1 MEIPILQDIVIILGL
16 SILIILLFQKIKV
29 PSILGFLLAG
39 IIAGPHAFNL
49 ISSTHEVEL
58 LSEIGIIFLLF
69 VIGIELSV
77 KELISMKNTVL
88 IGGGLQVGGT
98 ILFTAIIAYFLGL
111 PLNSAVFL
119 GFLFSLSSTAIVLKL
134 IQERGEITAPHGR
147 VALGILIFQ
156 DIIVVPMMLLTPIL
170 AGDGGDIV
178 NTVLLLIV
186 KIVGVGAVIF
196 LLARYIVPR
205 IFSMVVKTKSK
216 ELFILTTVVFC
227 FAIAWLTS
235 SVGLSL
241 ALGAFFA
248 GLIISESEYSHQAT
262 VNVLPFREIFISFFF
277 ISVGSLLNLEFF
289 IQNILVI
296 LALVI
301 GVVLLKMLVVGATVL
316 LLKYP
321 PRTIFLSLFSLFQV
335 GEFSLLLSG
344 VGLDNNIIP
353 DSIYQYFLAISII
366 TMGLTPF
373 LIAAAP
379 KITYAI
385 LKARVPSSVRHR
397 LERFNKQ
404 KTTAEESSTEP
415 KKLEDHLIIVGY
427 GINGENIAKAARNAE
442 IPYVVLDT
450 DPITFKKA
458 QNNGEPVIF
467 GDATN
472 SLILKH
478 LHVQEARVVV
488 IAISDPGATKK
499 IISNVRLYTK
509 TAFIIVRTRYVREIE
524 ENIKLGADE
533 VIPEEFETSIEIFN
547 RVLKK
552 YLVPYNEIMDFTA
565 SIRSSD
571 YEMLTSVKGRPH
583 KPSLQHLHIPNREIV
598 TLSVQQNNR
607 DIVGKSIQN
616 SGIGKNFR
624 VTVLAIKRDT
634 QYITEVLPD
643 TKIKQGDLLYIFGN
657 PININRLNEKL
668 SY

>member
-49 ISSTHEVEL
+49 ISSSHEVEL

-98 ILFTAIIAYFLGL
+98 ILFTAIIAYLLGL
-111 PLNSAVFL
+111 PLNSAIFL

-156 DIIVVPMMLLTPIL
+156 DIIVVPMMLFTPIL

-178 NTVLLLIV
+178 STVLFLIL
-186 KIVGVGAVIF
+186 KIIGVGAVIY

-277 ISVGSLLNLEFF
+277 ISVGTLLNLEFF

-379 KITYAI
+379 KITYSI
-385 LKARVPSSVRHR
+385 LKSRIPASVRHR
-397 LERFNKQ
+397 LESFNKQ
-404 KTTAEESSTEP
+404 KSTEENSNEP
-415 KKLEDHLIIVGY
+415 KKLEDHLIIIGY

-442 IPYVVLDT
+442 IPYVIVDT
-450 DPITFKKA
+450 DPVTFRKA
-458 QNNGEPVIF
+458 KNNNEPVIF

-634 QYITEVLPD
+634 QYITEILPG

-657 PININRLNEKL
+657 PVNINRLNEEL

>member
-49 ISSTHEVEL
+49 ISSSHEVEL

-98 ILFTAIIAYFLGL
+98 ILLTAIIAYFLGL
-111 PLNSAVFL
+111 PLNSAIFL

-178 NTVLLLIV
+178 STVLFLIL
-186 KIVGVGAVIF
+186 KIIGVGAVIY

-277 ISVGSLLNLEFF
+277 ISVGTLLNLEFF

-379 KITYAI
+379 KITYSI
-385 LKARVPSSVRHR
+385 LKSRIPASVRHR
-397 LERFNKQ
+397 LESFNKQ
-404 KTTAEESSTEP
+404 KSTEESSNEP
-415 KKLEDHLIIVGY
+415 KKLEDHLIIIGY

-442 IPYVVLDT
+442 IPYVIVDT
-450 DPITFKKA
+450 DPVTFRKA
-458 QNNGEPVIF
+458 KNNNEPVIF

-634 QYITEVLPD
+634 QYITEILPG

-657 PININRLNEKL
+657 PVNINRLNEEL
-668 SY
+668 FY

>member
-49 ISSTHEVEL
+49 ISSSHEVEL

-69 VIGIELSV
+69 VIGIELSI

-98 ILFTAIIAYFLGL
+98 ILFTTIVAYFFGL

-170 AGDGGDIV
+170 AGDGGDLL
-178 NTVLLLIV
+178 TTLLILIL
-186 KIVGVGAVIF
+186 KIVGVGVVIY

-289 IQNILVI
+289 INNILMI
-296 LALVI
+296 LLLVI
-301 GVVLLKMLVVGATVL
+301 GVVFLKMLVVGATVL

-321 PRTIFLSLFSLFQV
+321 PRTVLLSLFSLFQV

-353 DSIYQYFLAISII
+353 DSVYQYFLAISII

-379 KITYAI
+379 KITYSI

-397 LERFNKQ
+397 LESLNKL
-404 KTTAEESSTEP
+404 KTTEETDEP
-415 KKLEDHLIIVGY
+415 KKLDDHLIIIGY

-442 IPYVVLDT
+442 IPYVILDT
-450 DPITFKKA
+450 DPVTFKKA
-458 QNNGEPVIF
+458 KNNNEPIIF

-478 LHVQEARVVV
+478 LHVQEARVIV

-499 IISNVRLYTK
+499 IISNVRLYSK

-607 DIVGKSIQN
+607 DIVGKSIQT

-634 QYITEVLPD
+634 QYITEILPD

-657 PININRLNEKL
+657 PLNINRLNEAL

>member
-49 ISSTHEVEL
+49 ISSSHEVEL

-69 VIGIELSV
+69 VIGIELSI
-77 KELISMKNTVL
+77 KELLAMKNTVL

-98 ILFTAIIAYFLGL
+98 ILFTTIVAYFFGL

-170 AGDGGDIV
+170 AGDGGDLLT
-178 NTVLLLIV
+178 TVLILIA
-186 KIVGVGAVIF
+186 KIVGVGVVIY

-277 ISVGSLLNLEFF
+277 ISVGTLLNLEFF
-289 IQNILVI
+289 IQNILMI
-296 LALVI
+296 LLLVI
-301 GVVLLKMLVVGATVL
+301 GVVFLKMLVVGLTVM

-321 PRTIFLSLFSLFQV
+321 PRTVFLSLFSLFQV

-379 KITYAI
+379 KITYSI

-397 LERFNKQ
+397 LESLNKH
-404 KTTAEESSTEP
+404 KTTDETQEA
-415 KKLEDHLIIVGY
+415 KNLEDHLIIIGY

-442 IPYVVLDT
+442 IPYVILDT
-450 DPITFKKA
+450 DPVTFKKA
-458 QNNGEPVIF
+458 KNNNEPIIF

-478 LHVQEARVVV
+478 LHVQDARVVV

-499 IISNVRLYTK
+499 IISNVRLYSK

-598 TLSVQQNNR
+598 TLSVQQNNS
-607 DIVGKSIQN
+607 DIVGKSIQT

-634 QYITEVLPD
+634 QYITEILPD

-657 PININRLNEKL
+657 PVNINRLNEAL

>member
-49 ISSTHEVEL
+49 ISSSHEVEL

-69 VIGIELSV
+69 VIGIELSI

-98 ILFTAIIAYFLGL
+98 ILFTTLIAYFFGL

-170 AGDGGDIV
+170 AGKGGDIV
-178 NTVLLLIV
+178 TTVLILIL
-186 KIVGVGAVIF
+186 KIVGVGVVIF

-277 ISVGSLLNLEFF
+277 ISVGTLLNLEFF

-296 LALVI
+296 LGLVL
-301 GVVLLKMLVVGATVL
+301 GVIFLKMLVVGATVL

-321 PRTIFLSLFSLFQV
+321 PRTVFLSLFSLFQV

-353 DSIYQYFLAISII
+353 SSIYQYFLAISII

-379 KITYAI
+379 KITYSI

-397 LERFNKQ
+397 LESLNKR
-404 KTTAEESSTEP
+404 KTTEETES
-415 KKLEDHLIIVGY
+415 KKLEDHLIIIGY

-442 IPYVVLDT
+442 IPYVIVDT
-450 DPITFKKA
+450 DPVTFRKA
-458 QNNGEPVIF
+458 KNNNEPVIF

-472 SLILKH
+472 SLILQH

-499 IISNVRLYTK
+499 IISNVRLYSK

-607 DIVGKSIQN
+607 DIVGKSIQT

-634 QYITEVLPD
+634 QYITEILPD
-643 TKIKQGDLLYIFGN
+643 TRIKQGDLLYIFGN
-657 PININRLNEKL
+657 PVNINRLNEAL
-668 SY
+668 SF

>member
-49 ISSTHEVEL
+49 ISSSHEVEL

-69 VIGIELSV
+69 VIGIELSI

-98 ILFTAIIAYFLGL
+98 ILFTTIVAYFFGL

-170 AGDGGDIV
+170 AGDGGDLL
-178 NTVLLLIV
+178 TTLLILIL
-186 KIVGVGAVIF
+186 KIVGVGVVIY

-289 IQNILVI
+289 INNILMI
-296 LALVI
+296 LLLVI
-301 GVVLLKMLVVGATVL
+301 GVVFLKMLVVGATVL

-321 PRTIFLSLFSLFQV
+321 PRTVLLSLFNLFQV

-353 DSIYQYFLAISII
+353 NSVYQYFLAISII

-379 KITYAI
+379 KITYSI

-397 LERFNKQ
+397 LESLNKR
-404 KTTAEESSTEP
+404 KTTEETDEP
-415 KKLEDHLIIVGY
+415 KKLDDHLIIIGY

-442 IPYVVLDT
+442 IPYVILDT
-450 DPITFKKA
+450 DPVTFKKA
-458 QNNGEPVIF
+458 KNNNEPIIF

-478 LHVQEARVVV
+478 LHVQEARVIV

-499 IISNVRLYTK
+499 IISNVRLYSK

-607 DIVGKSIQN
+607 DIVGKSIQT

-634 QYITEVLPD
+634 QYITEILPD

-657 PININRLNEKL
+657 PLNINRLNEAL

>member
-49 ISSTHEVEL
+49 ISSSHEVEL

-69 VIGIELSV
+69 VIGIELSI

-98 ILFTAIIAYFLGL
+98 ILFTTLIAYFFGI

-170 AGDGGDIV
+170 AGKGGDIV
-178 NTVLLLIV
+178 TTVLILIL
-186 KIVGVGAVIF
+186 KIVGVGVVIF

-277 ISVGSLLNLEFF
+277 ISVGTLLNLEFF

-296 LALVI
+296 LGLVL
-301 GVVLLKMLVVGATVL
+301 GVIFLKMLVVGGTVL

-321 PRTIFLSLFSLFQV
+321 PRTVFLSLFSLFQV

-353 DSIYQYFLAISII
+353 SSIYQYFLAISII

-379 KITYAI
+379 KITYSI

-397 LERFNKQ
+397 LESLNKR
-404 KTTAEESSTEP
+404 KTSEETES
-415 KKLEDHLIIVGY
+415 KKLEDHLIIIGY

-442 IPYVVLDT
+442 IPYVIVDT
-450 DPITFKKA
+450 DPVTFRKA
-458 QNNGEPVIF
+458 KNNNEPVIF

-472 SLILKH
+472 SLILQH

-499 IISNVRLYTK
+499 IISNVRLYSK

-607 DIVGKSIQN
+607 DIVGKSIQT

-634 QYITEVLPD
+634 QYITEILPD
-643 TKIKQGDLLYIFGN
+643 TRIKQGDLLYIFGN
-657 PININRLNEKL
+657 PVNINRLNEAL
-668 SY
+668 SF

>member
-49 ISSTHEVEL
+49 ISSSHEVEL

-69 VIGIELSV
+69 VIGIELSI

-98 ILFTAIIAYFLGL
+98 ILFTTIVAYFFGL

-170 AGDGGDIV
+170 AGDGGDLL
-178 NTVLLLIV
+178 TTLLILIL
-186 KIVGVGAVIF
+186 KIVGVGVVIY

-289 IQNILVI
+289 INNILMI
-296 LALVI
+296 LLLVI
-301 GVVLLKMLVVGATVL
+301 GVVFLKMLVVGATVL

-321 PRTIFLSLFSLFQV
+321 PRTVLLSLFSLFQV

-353 DSIYQYFLAISII
+353 NSVYQYFLAISII

-379 KITYAI
+379 KITYSI

-397 LERFNKQ
+397 LESLNKR
-404 KTTAEESSTEP
+404 KTTEETDEP
-415 KKLEDHLIIVGY
+415 KKLDDHLIIIGY

-442 IPYVVLDT
+442 IPYVILDT
-450 DPITFKKA
+450 DPVTFKKA
-458 QNNGEPVIF
+458 KNNNEPIIF

-478 LHVQEARVVV
+478 LHVQEARVIV

-499 IISNVRLYTK
+499 IISNVRLYSK

-607 DIVGKSIQN
+607 EIVGKSIQT

-634 QYITEVLPD
+634 QYITEILPD

-657 PININRLNEKL
+657 PLNINRLNEAL

>member
-39 IIAGPHAFNL
+39 IIAGPYAFNL
-49 ISSTHEVEL
+49 ISSSHEVEL

-69 VIGIELSV
+69 VIGIELSI

-98 ILFTAIIAYFLGL
+98 ILFTTIVAYFFGL

-170 AGDGGDIV
+170 AGDGGDLL
-178 NTVLLLIV
+178 TTLLILIL
-186 KIVGVGAVIF
+186 KIVGVGVVIY

-289 IQNILVI
+289 INNILMI
-296 LALVI
+296 LLLVI
-301 GVVLLKMLVVGATVL
+301 GVVFLKMLVVGATVL

-321 PRTIFLSLFSLFQV
+321 PRTVLLSLFSLFQV

-353 DSIYQYFLAISII
+353 NSVYQYFLAISII

-379 KITYAI
+379 KITYSI

-397 LERFNKQ
+397 LESLNKL
-404 KTTAEESSTEP
+404 KTTEETDEP
-415 KKLEDHLIIVGY
+415 KKLDDHLIIIGY

-442 IPYVVLDT
+442 IPYVILDT
-450 DPITFKKA
+450 DPVTFKKA
-458 QNNGEPVIF
+458 KNNNEPIIF

-478 LHVQEARVVV
+478 LHVQEARVIV

-499 IISNVRLYTK
+499 IISNVRLYSK

-607 DIVGKSIQN
+607 DIVGKSIQT

-634 QYITEVLPD
+634 QYITEILPD

-657 PININRLNEKL
+657 PLNINRLNEAL

>member
-49 ISSTHEVEL
+49 ISSSHEVEL

-88 IGGGLQVGGT
+88 VGGGLQVGGT
-98 ILFTAIIAYFLGL
+98 ILFTAIIAYLLGL
-111 PLNSAVFL
+111 PLNSAIFL

-178 NTVLLLIV
+178 STVLFLIL
-186 KIVGVGAVIF
+186 KIIGVGAVIY

-277 ISVGSLLNLEFF
+277 ISVGTLLNLEFF

-379 KITYAI
+379 KITYSI
-385 LKARVPSSVRHR
+385 LKSRIPASVRHR
-397 LERFNKQ
+397 LESFNKQ
-404 KTTAEESSTEP
+404 KSTEENSNEA
-415 KKLEDHLIIVGY
+415 KKTG
-427 GINGENIAKAARNAE
+427 
-442 IPYVVLDT
+442 
-450 DPITFKKA
+450 
-458 QNNGEPVIF
+458 
-467 GDATN
+467 
-472 SLILKH
+472 
-478 LHVQEARVVV
+478 
-488 IAISDPGATKK
+488 
-499 IISNVRLYTK
+499 
-509 TAFIIVRTRYVREIE
+509 
-524 ENIKLGADE
+524 
-533 VIPEEFETSIEIFN
+533 
-547 RVLKK
+547 
-552 YLVPYNEIMDFTA
+552 
-565 SIRSSD
+565 RSS
-571 YEMLTSVKGRPH
+571 YYYWLR
-583 KPSLQHLHIPNREIV
+583 N
-598 TLSVQQNNR
+598 
-607 DIVGKSIQN
+607 
-616 SGIGKNFR
+616 
-624 VTVLAIKRDT
+624 
-634 QYITEVLPD
+634 
-643 TKIKQGDLLYIFGN
+643 
-657 PININRLNEKL
+657 
-668 SY
+668 

>member
-49 ISSTHEVEL
+49 ISSSHEVEL

-69 VIGIELSV
+69 VIGIELSI

-98 ILFTAIIAYFLGL
+98 ILFTTIVAYFFGL

-170 AGDGGDIV
+170 AGDGGDLL
-178 NTVLLLIV
+178 TTLLILIL
-186 KIVGVGAVIF
+186 KIVGVGVVIY

-205 IFSMVVKTKSK
+205 IFSMVGKTKSK

-289 IQNILVI
+289 INNILMI
-296 LALVI
+296 LLLVI
-301 GVVLLKMLVVGATVL
+301 GVVFLKMLVVGATVL

-321 PRTIFLSLFSLFQV
+321 PRTVLLSLFSLFQV

-353 DSIYQYFLAISII
+353 NSVYQYFLAISII

-379 KITYAI
+379 KITYSI

-397 LERFNKQ
+397 LESLNKL
-404 KTTAEESSTEP
+404 KTTEETDEP
-415 KKLEDHLIIVGY
+415 KKLDDHLIIIGY

-442 IPYVVLDT
+442 IPYVILDT
-450 DPITFKKA
+450 DPVTFKKA
-458 QNNGEPVIF
+458 KNNNEPIIF

-478 LHVQEARVVV
+478 LHVQEARVIV

-499 IISNVRLYTK
+499 IISNVRLYSK

-607 DIVGKSIQN
+607 DIVGKSIQT

-634 QYITEVLPD
+634 QYITEILPD

-657 PININRLNEKL
+657 PLNINRLNEAL

>member
-16 SILIILLFQKIKV
+16 SIFIILVFQKIKV

-39 IIAGPHAFNL
+39 IIAGPSAFNL
-49 ISSTHEVEL
+49 ISSSHEVEL

-77 KELISMKNTVL
+77 KELISMRKTVL
-88 IGGGLQVGGT
+88 LGGGLQVGGT
-98 ILFTAIIAYFLGL
+98 ILFTSLIAYFLGI

-134 IQERGEITAPHGR
+134 LQERGEITAPHGR
-147 VALGILIFQ
+147 IALGILIFQ
-156 DIIVVPMMLLTPIL
+156 DVIVVPMMLFTPIL
-170 AGDGGDIV
+170 AGQAGDVWTTI
-178 NTVLLLIV
+178 LILIV
-186 KIVGVGAVIF
+186 KLLGVGVVIF
-196 LLARYIVPR
+196 LLAKYIVPK
-205 IFSMVVKTKSK
+205 IFSMVIKTKSK

-262 VNVLPFREIFISFFF
+262 ANVLPFREIFISFFF
-277 ISVGSLLNLEFF
+277 ISVGTLLNLNFF
-289 IQNILVI
+289 LENILII
-296 LALVI
+296 LALVV
-301 GVVLLKMLVVGATVL
+301 GVVLLKMLVMGITVA

-321 PRTIFLSLFSLFQV
+321 PRTIFMTLFSLFQV

-344 VGLDNNIIP
+344 VGLDNGLIP
-353 DSIYQYFLAISII
+353 DNIYQYFLAISII
-366 TMGLTPF
+366 SMGLTPF

-379 KITYAI
+379 KLTYAL
-385 LKARVPSSVRHR
+385 LKAPIPQGVKKRMKSVK
-397 LERFNKQ
+397 KQ
-404 KTTAEESSTEP
+404 QSTGETKEP
-415 KKLEDHLIIVGY
+415 NLEDHLIIVGY

-442 IPYVVLDT
+442 IPYVIVDT
-450 DPITFKKA
+450 DPDTFKKA
-458 QNNGEPVIF
+458 KNNGEPVIF

-472 SLILKH
+472 SVILQS
-478 LHVQEARVVV
+478 LHIHEARVVV

-499 IISNVRLYTK
+499 IISSVRIFTQ

-524 ENIKLGADE
+524 ENLKLGADE
-533 VIPEEFETSIEIFN
+533 VIPEEFETSIEIFT
-547 RVLKK
+547 RVLKN
-552 YLVPYNEIMDFTA
+552 YLIPYNEIRDFIA

-571 YEMLTSVKGRPH
+571 YEMLTSLKGKPH
-583 KPSLQHLHIPNREIV
+583 KPTLQHLHIPNKEIV

-607 DIVGKSIQN
+607 SIVGKSIQS
-616 SGIGKNFR
+616 SGIGKNYN
-624 VTVLAIKRDT
+624 VTVLAIKRDKL
-634 QYITEVLPD
+634 YITEIVPS
-643 TKIKQGDLLYIFGN
+643 TKIHQGDLLYLFGN
-657 PININRLNEKL
+657 PSNITKLNDML

>member
-1 MEIPILQDIVIILGL
+1 
-16 SILIILLFQKIKV
+16 
-29 PSILGFLLAG
+29 
-39 IIAGPHAFNL
+39 
-49 ISSTHEVEL
+49 
-58 LSEIGIIFLLF
+58 
-69 VIGIELSV
+69 
-77 KELISMKNTVL
+77 
-88 IGGGLQVGGT
+88 
-98 ILFTAIIAYFLGL
+98 
-111 PLNSAVFL
+111 
-119 GFLFSLSSTAIVLKL
+119 
-134 IQERGEITAPHGR
+134 
-147 VALGILIFQ
+147 
-156 DIIVVPMMLLTPIL
+156 MMLLTPIL

-178 NTVLLLIV
+178 STVLFLIL
-186 KIVGVGAVIF
+186 KIIGVGAVIY

-277 ISVGSLLNLEFF
+277 ISVGTLLNLEFF

-379 KITYAI
+379 KITYSI
-385 LKARVPSSVRHR
+385 LKSRIPASVRHR
-397 LERFNKQ
+397 LESFNKQ
-404 KTTAEESSTEP
+404 KSTEESSNEP
-415 KKLEDHLIIVGY
+415 KKLEDHLIIIGY

-442 IPYVVLDT
+442 IPYVIVDT
-450 DPITFKKA
+450 DPVTFRKA
-458 QNNGEPVIF
+458 KNNNEPVIF

-607 DIVGKSIQN
+607 AIVGKSIQN

-634 QYITEVLPD
+634 QYITEILPG

-657 PININRLNEKL
+657 PVNINRLNEEL

>member
-1 MEIPILQDIVIILGL
+1 
-16 SILIILLFQKIKV
+16 V

-49 ISSTHEVEL
+49 ISSSHEVEL

-69 VIGIELSV
+69 VIGIELSI

-98 ILFTAIIAYFLGL
+98 ILFTTIVAYFFGL

-170 AGDGGDIV
+170 AGDGGDLL
-178 NTVLLLIV
+178 TTLLILIL
-186 KIVGVGAVIF
+186 KIVGVGVVIY

-289 IQNILVI
+289 INNILMI
-296 LALVI
+296 LLLVI
-301 GVVLLKMLVVGATVL
+301 GVVFLKMLVVGATVL

-321 PRTIFLSLFSLFQV
+321 PRTVLLSLFSLFQV

-353 DSIYQYFLAISII
+353 NSVYQYFLAISII

-379 KITYAI
+379 KITYSI

-397 LERFNKQ
+397 LESLNKL
-404 KTTAEESSTEP
+404 KTTEETDEP
-415 KKLEDHLIIVGY
+415 KKLDDHLIIIGY

-442 IPYVVLDT
+442 IPYVILDT
-450 DPITFKKA
+450 DPVTFKKA
-458 QNNGEPVIF
+458 KNNNEPIIF

-478 LHVQEARVVV
+478 LHVQEARVIV

-499 IISNVRLYTK
+499 IISNVRLYSK

-607 DIVGKSIQN
+607 DIVGKSIQT

-634 QYITEVLPD
+634 QYITEILPD

-657 PININRLNEKL
+657 PLNINRLNEAL

>member
-49 ISSTHEVEL
+49 ISSSHEVEL

-98 ILFTAIIAYFLGL
+98 ILFTAIIAYLLGL
-111 PLNSAVFL
+111 PLNSAIFL

-178 NTVLLLIV
+178 STVLFLIL
-186 KIVGVGAVIF
+186 KIIGVGAVIY

-277 ISVGSLLNLEFF
+277 ISVGTLLNLEFF

-379 KITYAI
+379 KITYSI
-385 LKARVPSSVRHR
+385 LKSRIPASVRHR
-397 LERFNKQ
+397 LESFNKQ
-404 KTTAEESSTEP
+404 KSTEENSNEP
-415 KKLEDHLIIVGY
+415 KKLEDHLIIIGY

-442 IPYVVLDT
+442 IPYVIVDT
-450 DPITFKKA
+450 DPVTFRKA
-458 QNNGEPVIF
+458 KNNNEPVIF

-472 SLILKH
+472 SLILIH

-634 QYITEVLPD
+634 QYITEILPG

-657 PININRLNEKL
+657 PVNINRLNEEL

>member
-49 ISSTHEVEL
+49 ISSSHEVEL

-98 ILFTAIIAYFLGL
+98 ILFTTIIAHLLGL
-111 PLNSAVFL
+111 PLNSAIFL

-156 DIIVVPMMLLTPIL
+156 DIIVVPMMLFTPIL
-170 AGDGGDIV
+170 AGVGGDIV
-178 NTVLLLIV
+178 TTVLFLIL
-186 KIVGVGAVIF
+186 KIIGVGAVIY

-277 ISVGSLLNLEFF
+277 ISVGTLLNLEFF

-301 GVVLLKMLVVGATVL
+301 GVVLLKMIVVGVTVL

-321 PRTIFLSLFSLFQV
+321 PRTVFLSLFSLFQV

-344 VGLDNNIIP
+344 VGVDNNIIP

-379 KITYAI
+379 KITYAL
-385 LKARVPSSVRHR
+385 LKSRIPSSVRHR
-397 LERFNKQ
+397 LESFNKQ
-404 KTTAEESSTEP
+404 KITDEGSNEP
-415 KKLEDHLIIVGY
+415 KKLEDHLIIIGY

-442 IPYVVLDT
+442 IPYVIVDT
-450 DPITFKKA
+450 DPITFRKA
-458 QNNGEPVIF
+458 KNNNEPVIF

-598 TLSVQQNNR
+598 TISVHHNNR
-607 DIVGKSIQN
+607 NIVDKSIEK

-634 QYITEVLPD
+634 HYITEILPD

-657 PININRLNEKL
+657 PININRLNEEL